1 LIPGFLKIKIQPFM
15 HKNSLTLVCKKIAIL
30 QIISGTSDQNIDH
43 YTMEKQG
50 QVFALQLREAC
61 KLLLWQMEIIL
72 IMPNFIL
79 LFYGKKVGEI

>member
-1 LIPGFLKIKIQPFM
+1 
-15 HKNSLTLVCKKIAIL
+15 
-30 QIISGTSDQNIDH
+30 
-43 YTMEKQG
+43 MEKQG